1 MSLPELLTFPPPTT
15 RDVVDSTLEALT
27 ARIAGWREL
36 VPQITRGVQEAAEEM
51 GYHRAVGR
59 ALVIQAQGE
68 YYLGSLA
75 TVKKLLAEAGPI
87 VDTEGT
93 LADYVYLRSLEAHVL
108 MREGDLDAAM
118 DLIRLLEGD
127 AISLGPCAVQ
137 AVYFNRRTVCEDAVN
152 NFSEA
157 LRAGF
162 RTLAI
167 GEEIGEPAVRA
178 NAMSNIASSLHAA
191 GNFEDARDLLRD
203 CLTLVDEY
211 QITDLTMAH
220 SNMAETLLELKE
232 YDAAWEQIQ
241 PSLTYDP
248 DAEDPDAYAFTQL
261 IAAEILLGR
270 GDLEQARALVEP
282 MVEWTQ
288 RYQLAAE
295 GAHVRVMMARL
306 ALAHS
311 DIDAAVAEMEQVDE
325 SGISTGYLIEL
336 KATQAEVAAAAG
348 QWERAYR
355 ALAEHN
361 SLVDEVRS
369 EARKLR
375 YAARQIE
382 AEVRG
387 LREERDAALERLD
400 EVERLRAELA
410 ELAIKDPLTGLGN
423 RRHLGEYMHE
433 LVGREGARF
442 ALAVIDLDLF
452 KTINDSYGH
461 ATGDVV
467 LQACANHLRNGVRA
481 GDMVFRFGGEEF
493 CVVLQRVN
501 GRQAAEILRKV
512 AETYSQLVIR
522 HEGHMMTG
530 LTFSAG
536 IAEFPRDGADDHVL
550 FERADEAM
558 YEVKRTT
565 RNAIRVYGEPQP
577 VSL

>member
-1 MSLPELLTFPPPTT
+1 VPELPTFPAPVS
-15 RDVVDSTLEALT
+15 RDVVDTTLEALT

-36 VPQITRGVQEAAEEM
+36 VPQVAREVKAAAEAM
-51 GYHRAVGR
+51 GYWRAVGR

-68 YYLGSLA
+68 YYLGSLRRA
-75 TVKKLLAEAGPI
+75 KELLDEAEPL
-87 VDTEGT
+87 VESEGT

-108 MREGDLDAAM
+108 MRDGDLDSAM

-127 AISLGPCAVQ
+127 AISLGPCPVQ

-167 GEEIGEPAVRA
+167 GEEIGEPAIRA

-191 GNFEDARDLLRD
+191 GNFEDARDLLQD
-203 CLTLVDEY
+203 CLALVDEY
-211 QITDLTMAH
+211 DITDLTMAH
-220 SNMAETLLELKE
+220 SNMAETLLELRD
-232 YDAAWEQIQ
+232 YDRAWEQIQ
-241 PSLTYDP
+241 PILTTDV
-248 DAEDPDAYAFTQL
+248 DSEDPDTYAFTQL

-270 GDLEQARALVEP
+270 GELERARALIEP
-282 MVEWTQ
+282 MDEFTQ
-288 RYQLAAE
+288 RYRLAAE
-295 GAHVRVMMARL
+295 MAHVRVMKARL

-311 DIDAAVAEMEQVDE
+311 DIDAAVAEMSEVDE

-336 KATQAEVAAAAG
+336 KATVAEVAAAAG
-348 QWERAYR
+348 QWQRAYK
-355 ALAEHN
+355 ALVEHN
-361 SLVDEVRS
+361 ALVDEVRAS
-369 EARKLR
+369 ARELR

-433 LVGREGARF
+433 LVAREGARF
-442 ALAVIDLDLF
+442 ALAMIDLDLF
-452 KTINDSYGH
+452 KTINDTYGH

-467 LQACANHLRNGVRA
+467 LQACAQHIRAGVRS
-481 GDMVFRFGGEEF
+481 GDMVFRYGGEEF
-493 CVVLQRVN
+493 CVVLHRAD
-501 GRQAAEILRKV
+501 GRQAAEVLRKI

-536 IAEFPRDGADDHVL
+536 IAEFPRDGADDHIL
-550 FERADEAM
+550 FEHADEAM
-558 YEVKRTT
+558 YDVKRTT
-565 RNAIRVYGEPQP
+565 RNAVRIYGEPQT
-577 VSL
+577 VGC